1 MVEAI
6 QYSTQV
12 SFYSHFL
19 SFIFQVLRL
28 KTVVLMLLVD
38 MPVLVHESTN
48 KSSK

>member
-6 QYSTQV
+6 QYSTQG

-38 MPVLVHESTN
+38 MLVIVHKTTN
-48 KSSK
+48 EFSK